1 MVVSFSHS
9 LSGQVGR
16 KEKLGKISDTS
27 SRSKSQSQKEVVLV
41 SFPATYKTSSDI
53 DRQNTQILQ
62 DVKNEDEP

>member
-16 KEKLGKISDTS
+16 KEKLRKISDTS